1 MSKGD
6 KGVFAREFPYFM
18 KFSDP
23 DATLRF
29 VVEKFVI
36 EEEKRLAPVSPE
48 LAGYIQ
54 QEINGVRSVIDEC
67 SRASIDASRESA
79 AASKASCAEA
89 IRSVAITSSKTTSKG
104 AIGERGAYEILK
116 EAGFDGGDWNTAMV
130 SNTAKSGDIRLN
142 YRGGVFSCL
151 IDPKNYNDKKK
162 SNVGEAEVV
171 KLKRDMLEQ
180 DVCIGIL
187 PSLHTG
193 VVHRGDCDIEFFTD
207 DKGRKCAIG
216 YVFKLVETPT
226 NLPTMV
232 RCLKSVWEDMQSTP
246 SDHSRSVLTERSKE
260 KWRELFESFKCLDR
274 TERILKS
281 VQDACDGLGKQVLD
295 GRNSLREVIRELEG
309 KLRDF
314 VATLAEE

>member
-6 KGVFAREFPYFM
+6 KGLFAREFPYFM
-18 KFSDP
+18 NFSDP
-23 DATLRF
+23 DATLRS
-29 VVEKFVI
+29 VVEKYVI

-48 LAGYIQ
+48 LASYIQ
-54 QEINGVRSVIDEC
+54 REISGARSDIHEC

-79 AASKASCAEA
+79 AASRACSNEV
-89 IRSVAITSSKTTSKG
+89 IRSVAITCSKTTSKG
-104 AIGERGAYEILK
+104 AIGEKGAYEILK
-116 EAGFDGGDWNTAMV
+116 DAGFDTGEWSAVMV
-130 SNTAKSGDIRLN
+130 SNTPKSGDIRLN

-171 KLKRDMLEQ
+171 KLKRDMLIEN
-180 DVCIGIL
+180 VCIGIL

-246 SDHSRSVLTERSKE
+246 SDHSRSVLTDRSKE

-274 TERILKS
+274 FERIQKD
-281 VQDACDGLGKQVLD
+281 VQDAFDGLGKQILV
-295 GRNSLREVIRELEG
+295 GRNGLREVIRELEG

-314 VATLAEE
+314 MATLAEE